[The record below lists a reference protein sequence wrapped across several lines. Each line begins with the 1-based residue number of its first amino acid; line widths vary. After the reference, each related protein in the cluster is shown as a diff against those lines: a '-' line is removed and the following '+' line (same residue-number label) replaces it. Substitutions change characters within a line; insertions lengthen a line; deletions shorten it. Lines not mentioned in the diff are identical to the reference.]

1 MDIPFFA
8 KASEYKDSIWKEYSE
23 LGYLV
28 SPLSGRV
35 LSKENLG
42 EMKKSK
48 LFNYFIQM
56 IETEFSMLFIYKVY
70 NILKDRRSKI
80 IMYTYDSILIDFNV
94 NDKKEVISEIKDKI
108 IKSKVKIG
116 KNYKDMET
124 YSF

>member
-1 MDIPFFA
+1 
-8 KASEYKDSIWKEYSE
+8 
-23 LGYLV
+23 
-28 SPLSGRV
+28 
-35 LSKENLG
+35 
-42 EMKKSK
+42 
-48 LFNYFIQM
+48 
-56 IETEFSMLFIYKVY
+56 MLFIYKVY

-124 YSF
+124 YSFWGETLKNYEKTTIMHI